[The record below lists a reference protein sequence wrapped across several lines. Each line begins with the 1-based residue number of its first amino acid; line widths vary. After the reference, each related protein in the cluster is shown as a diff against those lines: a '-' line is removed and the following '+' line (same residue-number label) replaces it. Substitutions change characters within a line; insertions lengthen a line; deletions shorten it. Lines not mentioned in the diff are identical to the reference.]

1 MNKLEKI
8 IAAISIA
15 AIPGCLGVHNGYRG
29 PPKHGC
35 AEVNSSTAA
44 SVATVTS
51 NTVAPINTRV
61 PQFYEPNQDEDWYR
75 QKLEEADNEWYK

>member
-15 AIPGCLGVHNGYRG
+15 VIPGCLAVHNGYRG
-29 PPKHGC
+29 PPRHGC
-35 AEVNSSTAA
+35 AYVNSSNVA

-51 NTVAPINTRV
+51 STTAPINTIM
-61 PQFYEPNQDEDWYR
+61 PQFYEPNDDRDWHR
-75 QKLEEADNEWYK
+75 FESEEVDNKLYK